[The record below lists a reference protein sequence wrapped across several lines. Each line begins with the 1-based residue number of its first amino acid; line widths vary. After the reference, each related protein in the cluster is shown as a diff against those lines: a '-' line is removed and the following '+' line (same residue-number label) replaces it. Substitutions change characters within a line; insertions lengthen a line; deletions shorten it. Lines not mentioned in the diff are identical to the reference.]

1 LAEILN
7 TPRVDVVI
15 PCYNYAKYLEYCVE
29 TVLSQRDVEVRVL
42 ILDDCSP
49 DNTPEVGQRLAA
61 SDNRVTYSRNA
72 SNLGLVGTANRGV
85 IEWAT
90 APYTLLLSA
99 DDALTPGALARST
112 EVMERNPEIG
122 MTYGMAVVVNEIN
135 DEYPAEDQDEF
146 DFRKV
151 SGKRFIERFCR
162 NKNPVA
168 SPTALVRTSTQKAIG
183 GYNPDFPHTCDVEM
197 WMRFATQ
204 SDIGVVNAPQAYYR
218 WHDNNM
224 SSKYISQPMGDLRE
238 QFETCVYSCRVW
250 GGHIVEF
257 PIWINEMRTRFA
269 SEAFWLAGIALQKK
283 DKNAAKECLKFA
295 LDLRPDYW
303 KLRSWWVYQ
312 AKRLLGA
319 RSYAQIQLWSGRSNT
334 QYQPFTHGAQFG
346 WWPDS
351 E

>member
-1 LAEILN
+1 MAEILN

-238 QFETCVYSCRVW
+238 QF
-250 GGHIVEF
+250 
-257 PIWINEMRTRFA
+257 A